1 MVKRFR
7 YNVVRFLI
15 NRENDGEFAQCPGKG
30 MPGYDLRVDGEFA
43 QYPGKG
49 MPGYDNKLTV
59 TRLESRMVSTNE

>member
-30 MPGYDLRVDGEFA
+30 MPGYD
-43 QYPGKG
+43 
-49 MPGYDNKLTV
+49 NKLTV